1 MSLYKEQT
9 LKIYNSL
16 SGEKELFTPVHEE
29 MLGCMFVAQQY
40 IAMYIWVMFELL

>member
-16 SGEKELFTPVHEE
+16 SGEKELLHLYMKE

-40 IAMYIWVMFELL
+40 IAMYIWVMFELS